1 MNRAVSREV
10 VGSDTSL
17 DHFCCWQFQ
26 STVPP
31 SGSTDTCQ
39 LVANHN
45 QSLPLPNQELPTEGR
60 VIPAPQAL
68 TSPLGGRASAR
79 GGCGGAGALDS
90 LCISRTFKNQRTN
103 KTRFSGNCFHT
114 REFSLWA
121 IDRAASRWGYLGL
134 DAFGDPQTY
143 SGHLLMRW
151 SAERQKQNLALV
163 YSWAEAQQS
172 GVDAVHIIYGDGVLP
187 LNSAHFLTLTV
198 RHGIRGTYPEM
209 LAALDVIRSA
219 WHTVARQLRRL
230 HARYLRVIEPGEKRG
245 YPHIHLIVAGLT
257 DQQAA
262 ALIDAW
268 VLACNRRG
276 NLALVEGQDWQRVDD
291 IQNVGAYL
299 AKYLTK
305 SIKPEID
312 TSYWRWMEICYREGI
327 RCLSMDAK
335 SRAYIH
341 AKYPKS
347 LPGGIGLFEVFDG

>member
-10 VGSDTSL
+10 VVSDTSL
-17 DHFCCWQFQ
+17 EACCWQFP
-26 STVPP
+26 VPP
-31 SGSTDTCQ
+31 SGSTDTSQ

-68 TSPLGGRASAR
+68 TSPRGGRASAR
-79 GGCGGAGALDS
+79 GGCGSLDS
-90 LCISRTFKNQRTN
+90 LCISRSLKKQRTN
-103 KTRFSGNCFHT
+103 KTRFTGNCFHT
-114 REFSLWA
+114 RDFALWA
-121 IDRAASRWGYLGL
+121 IDRAVSRWGYLGL

-151 SAERQKQNLALV
+151 STERQQQNLALV
-163 YSWAEAQQS
+163 YSWAEAQQP
-172 GVDAVHIIYGDGVLP
+172 GVDEMNIIYGDGVLP
-187 LNSAHFLTLTV
+187 LESAHFLTLTV
-198 RHGIRGTYPEM
+198 RHDTRGTYADM
-209 LAALDVIRSA
+209 KAALDCIRSA
-219 WHTVARQLRRL
+219 WRPLSRRLRRL
-230 HARYLRVIEPGEKRG
+230 NARYLRVIEPGEKRG

-268 VLACNRRG
+268 VLVCNRRG

-327 RCLSMDAK
+327 RCVSMDAK

-347 LPGGIGLFEVFDG
+347 LPGGIGMFEVFDG